1 MKASDR
7 CIALIKEFEGLATE
21 CYADVGGKQT
31 IGYGH
36 QLRKGESFGKIDEAE
51 ATRILCGDLETAEA
65 CIESCVD
72 APITQGQFDALCS
85 FVYNLGCARL
95 KTSTLLRRLNA
106 GDYSGAR
113 DEFTKWSFVGQN
125 HVAGLLRRRI
135 AEQMLFDAQ

>member
-21 CYADVGGKQT
+21 CYADVGGKPT

-36 QLRKGESFGKIDEAE
+36 LLRKGESFGKIDEAE

-85 FVYNLGCARL
+85 FVFNLGCARL
-95 KTSTLLRRLNA
+95 KTSTLLRL
-106 GDYSGAR
+106 AR
-113 DEFTKWSFVGQN
+113 
-125 HVAGLLRRRI
+125 H
-135 AEQMLFDAQ
+135 